1 MENITKAMVNL
12 TVPAVMI
19 MATIAGVASLTQAAH
34 ADKGAIPDAH
44 AGTHPFKS
52 CISHSTQNK
61 CTRSQVAV

>member
-19 MATIAGVASLTQAAH
+19 MATIAGVVST
-34 ADKGAIPDAH
+34 
-44 AGTHPFKS
+44 
-52 CISHSTQNK
+52 TQNK

>member
-19 MATIAGVASLTQAAH
+19 MATIAGVVSTIQAAN
-34 ADKGAIPDAH
+34 ADKGGIPDAH
-44 AGTHPFKS
+44 AGTHIHS
-52 CISHSTQNK
+52 NCVSHPTQNK

>member
-19 MATIAGVASLTQAAH
+19 MATIAGVVSTIQAAN

-44 AGTHPFKS
+44 AGTHPFEL
-52 CISHSTQNK
+52 H
-61 CTRSQVAV
+61 